1 MGECGCVCV
10 CGCVVVW
17 VCIEANRNDRLMGL
31 VSWND
36 WLMYV
41 TMLSWMASSDATCAI
56 PNHHAC
62 STVVEFWSGVSV
74 NVACRSTICA
84 CVHNVE
90 PPASTAYLATST
102 SVAIPCYYIA
112 TTVHLLTLH
121 SLKGSLYLLVQFDV
135 WIIISPCA
143 SVHGGAYTIYIH
155 RYVQVCV
162 HVWDFTTDHAWRL
175 NGSLTYSYI
184 CIIMLSN

>member
-1 MGECGCVCV
+1 
-10 CGCVVVW
+10 
-17 VCIEANRNDRLMGL
+17 
-31 VSWND
+31 
-36 WLMYV
+36 MYV
-41 TMLSWMASSDATCAI
+41 TMLSWMKSSNA
-56 PNHHAC
+56 
-62 STVVEFWSGVSV
+62 F
-74 NVACRSTICA
+74 TICIQYRSRVLIWSECECSMQICNL
-84 CVHNVE
+84 CVVHFVE
-90 PPASTAYLATST
+90 PPVSTAYLHMSTST

-162 HVWDFTTDHAWRL
+162 HVWDFSTDHAWRL
-175 NGSLTYSYI
+175 TGSLKYSYTVK
-184 CIIMLSN
+184 SG